1 MGRSDKCNRYPLK
14 SGKIVKALVY
24 RGGSSVRSRKTRTL
38 NCRFCHADGGITY
51 STALDAVLSLSL
63 FSPPLPFLTLFSY
76 FARTI
81 LVRAK
86 KIFLY
91 FLQRKKR
98 LGKQRLY
105 FLEATV
111 RQDAF
116 RPALTPFDVSRTLIS
131 NLLTNGFTLTL
142 FQNDRRLD
150 WKCCLFDCYSP
161 ITFISISFFF
171 CLCNLL
177 IIATL
182 HFGQVLRK
190 TAFLSLYPVTLYP
203 QFGQYSCVG
212 VTLYTSIYA
221 LILPYIGTR
230 SLSDLTV
237 SWSILFP
244 WFSVSIFTCVWQW
257 LHRNQP
263 SVSSKYRF
271 FSKCPHFGQ

>member
-1 MGRSDKCNRYPLK
+1 MFPEAFSD
-14 SGKIVKALVY
+14 
-24 RGGSSVRSRKTRTL
+24 
-38 NCRFCHADGGITY
+38 
-51 STALDAVLSLSL
+51 VLLLSL
-63 FSPPLPFLTLFSY
+63 FSPPLPSLTLFPY
-76 FARTI
+76 FARTV

-86 KIFLY
+86 KIFY
-91 FLQRKKR
+91 IFLQRKKR
-98 LGKQRLY
+98 LDKQRLY
-105 FLEATV
+105 FLEVAA

-116 RPALTPFDVSRTLIS
+116 RPALTPFDVSRTLIL
-131 NLLTNGFTLTL
+131 NLLTHGFTLTL
-142 FQNDRRLD
+142 FQHDRRLD
-150 WKCCLFDCYSP
+150 WKRCLFDCYSP
-161 ITFISISFFF
+161 ITSISISFLF

-230 SLSDLTV
+230 SLSDLPV
-237 SWSILFP
+237 SSSILFS

-263 SVSSKYRF
+263 PVSSKYRF
-271 FSKCPHFGQ
+271 FSTCPHLGQ